1 MSSPVQFPSRTT
13 LPSRTPLRSRRGFPS
28 HRGLPS
34 RRRLLALGRAELT
47 LLVRNRT
54 ALFGALLVPL
64 LMVEAVRSSLKSV
77 DLGKAGTSIAEV
89 AVTGAIGMALL
100 IGVYSNLVAAFA
112 ARREALVLKR
122 LRTGEPTD
130 PEILTGIALPA
141 ATLALAQ
148 SAVLTIGGIAVLDLP
163 VPARPDLL
171 LGGVVLGTVLLATLA
186 AATSAVTRTPESAQL
201 TALPLILISSIGSGL
216 FVPLSMLPETLA
228 SVCELLPVTGVMTL
242 VRAGWSG
249 DAAAGDLLGATAT
262 AVAWIL
268 VSVFAVQRWF
278 RWEPRR

>member
-1 MSSPVQFPSRTT
+1 MSSPARLT
-13 LPSRTPLRSRRGFPS
+13 SRTPLTPGPPPAARTRI
-28 HRGLPS
+28 PS
-34 RRRLLALGRAELT
+34 RGRLVALGRAELT
-47 LLVRNRT
+47 LLVRNRS

-64 LMVEAVRSSLKSV
+64 LTVGAVRSSLQDV
-77 DLGKAGTSIAEV
+77 DLGTAGTTIAEV

-100 IGVYSNLVAAFA
+100 IGVHSNLVAAFA

-148 SAVLTIGGIAVLDLP
+148 SAVLAVGGIAALDLP
-163 VPARPDLL
+163 APARPDLL
-171 LGGVVLGTVLLATLA
+171 LAGVVLGTVLLSAVA
-186 AATSAVTRTPESAQL
+186 AATSAVTRTAESAQL
-201 TALPLILISSIGSGL
+201 TALPLVLVSSLGSGL
-216 FVPLSMLPETLA
+216 FVPLSMLPDRLA
-228 SVCELLPVTGVMTL
+228 SVCELLPMTGVMTL

-249 DAAAGDLLGATAT
+249 GAEGGDLLGAAAVT
-262 AVAWIL
+262 VAWIA

>member
-1 MSSPVQFPSRTT
+1 MSSPAQLSSRTA
-13 LPSRTPLRSRRGFPS
+13 LGGR
-28 HRGLPS
+28 LPS

-100 IGVYSNLVAAFA
+100 IGVYSNLVAAFV

-141 ATLALAQ
+141 ATLALVQ
-148 SAVLTIGGIAVLDLP
+148 SAVLAIGGIAVLDLP
-163 VPARPDLL
+163 APARPELL
-171 LGGVVLGTVLLATLA
+171 LAGVVLGTVLLTTVA
-186 AATSAVTRTPESAQL
+186 AATSAITRTPESAQL
-201 TALPLILISSIGSGL
+201 TALPLVLISSLGSGL
-216 FVPLSMLPETLA
+216 FMPLTMLPDRLA
-228 SVCELLPVTGVMTL
+228 LVCELLPVTGVMTL

-249 DAAAGDLLGATAT
+249 GVEGADLLGAAAVT
-262 AVAWIL
+262 VAWIA

>member
-1 MSSPVQFPSRTT
+1 MNSPAQTRTA
-13 LPSRTPLRSRRGFPS
+13 PRRGG
-28 HRGLPS
+28 GLPS
-34 RRRLLALGRAELT
+34 PGRLVALGRAEVT

-64 LMVEAVRSSLKSV
+64 LTVGAVRGSLESV
-77 DLGKAGTSIAEV
+77 DLGEAGTSIAEV
-89 AVTGAIGMALL
+89 AVSGALGMALL

-141 ATLALAQ
+141 AVLALAQ
-148 SAVLTIGGIAVLDLP
+148 SAVLTAGGIAVLGLP
-163 VPARPDLL
+163 APAAPGLL
-171 LGGVVLGTVLLATLA
+171 LAGVVLGLVLLTALA

-201 TALPLILISSIGSGL
+201 TALPLVLVSALGSGL
-216 FVPLSMLPETLA
+216 FVPLGMLPDEIA
-228 SVCELLPVTGVMTL
+228 AACELLPVTGMMTL
-242 VRAGWSG
+242 VRAGWTG
-249 DAAAGDLLGATAT
+249 GADTGDLLGAAAT
-262 AVAWIL
+262 TVVWIAL
-268 VSVFAVQRWF
+268 SVFAVQRWF

>member
-1 MSSPVQFPSRTT
+1 MSSPTRLTSPAPLTPGTPLTRRTP
-13 LPSRTPLRSRRGFPS
+13 LPSRSR
-28 HRGLPS
+28 LA
-34 RRRLLALGRAELT
+34 ALGRAELT

-64 LMVEAVRSSLKSV
+64 LTVGAVRSSLQDV
-77 DLGKAGTSIAEV
+77 DLGTAGTTIAEV
-89 AVTGAIGMALL
+89 AVTGALGMALL

-141 ATLALAQ
+141 AALVLAQ
-148 SAVLTIGGIAVLDLP
+148 SAVLTAGGIAALGLP
-163 VPARPDLL
+163 APARPDLL
-171 LGGVVLGTVLLATLA
+171 LAGVVLGTVLLTAVA

-201 TALPLILISSIGSGL
+201 TALPLVLVSSLGSGL
-216 FVPLSMLPETLA
+216 FVPLSMLPDGLA
-228 SVCELLPVTGVMTL
+228 SACELLPVTGVMTL

-249 DAAAGDLLGATAT
+249 GVAGGDLLGAAAVT
-262 AVAWIL
+262 VAWIAL
-268 VSVFAVQRWF
+268 SVFAVQRWF

>member
-1 MSSPVQFPSRTT
+1 MSSPAQTRTT
-13 LPSRTPLRSRRGFPS
+13 TPARPAPG
-28 HRGLPS
+28 
-34 RRRLLALGRAELT
+34 RLVALGRLGALGRAELT

-64 LMVEAVRSSLKSV
+64 LTVGAVRSSLESV

-89 AVTGAIGMALL
+89 AVSGAVGMALL

-112 ARREALVLKR
+112 ARRETLVLKR

-141 ATLALAQ
+141 AVLALVQ
-148 SAVLTIGGIAVLDLP
+148 SAVLTAGGTAALGLP
-163 VPARPDLL
+163 APAAPGLL
-171 LGGVVLGTVLLATLA
+171 LAGVLLGLVLLTCLA

-201 TALPLILISSIGSGL
+201 TALPLVLVSSLGSGL
-216 FVPLSMLPETLA
+216 FVPLRMLPDGIA
-228 SVCELLPVTGVMTL
+228 AACELLPVTGMMTL
-242 VRAGWSG
+242 VRAGWTG
-249 DAAAGDLLGATAT
+249 GADTGDLLGATAT
-262 AVAWIL
+262 TVAWIAL
-268 VSVFAVQRWF
+268 SVFAVQRWF